1 MKARQQLVVLRE
13 TLVELQNQSVIDG
26 IGIALDLFN
35 PLKITIEAAGRA
47 RWDDEEA
54 RRTCPADG
62 AGKSLE
68 SKRVVLPVMRMVVGT
83 SPARLMSRVRWRCT
97 PRKPRYDTVTLESLL
112 TCHSRP
118 KLPCSV

>member
-1 MKARQQLVVLRE
+1 VVLRE

-35 PLKITIEAAGRA
+35 PLKITIGAAGRA

-68 SKRVVLPVMRMVVGT
+68 SKRRSAAGSADGRGNFAGQIDV
-83 SPARLMSRVRWRCT
+83 SVRWRCT
-97 PRKPRYDTVTLESLL
+97 PRTPRYDTVTLESLL

>member
-83 SPARLMSRVRWRCT
+83 SPARLMSRCAGGAHRERRGT
-97 PRKPRYDTVTLESLL
+97 IP
-112 TCHSRP
+112 
-118 KLPCSV
+118 